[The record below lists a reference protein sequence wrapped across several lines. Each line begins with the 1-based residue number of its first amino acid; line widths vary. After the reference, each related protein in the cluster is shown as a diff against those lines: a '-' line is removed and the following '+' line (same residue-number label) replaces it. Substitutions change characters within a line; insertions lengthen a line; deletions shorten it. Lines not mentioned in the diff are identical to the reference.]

1 MEQHQYD
8 ARVSENQPAGRA
20 VVRVTA
26 RDPDSGVY
34 GQLTY
39 SIPSQLLLQTFSIN
53 NVTGLHLHLVVHQFI
68 QTVGF
73 LFVNVTNLL

>member
-20 VVRVTA
+20 VARVIA

-53 NVTGLHLHLVVHQFI
+53 NVTGLHLHLHSKYYYTMGLAVS
-68 QTVGF
+68 
-73 LFVNVTNLL
+73 